1 MTLVTTDLSVSLAAY
16 QKSGSN
22 AFGEQHWNGAMA
34 LVQAFTSGTTV
45 DKIDQLYM
53 AEHTIASASNLDLDL
68 AGGLTDVFGATITA
82 AELVGICIINKSKA
96 GVANTTNLTIGAGS
110 NPVVGYLGG
119 TTPTIGPLRPGAIL
133 LLMSPDAAGLCS
145 ITAST
150 GDILRIAN
158 SSGASATIQV
168 ALLLRSS

>member
-1 MTLVTTDLSVSLAAY
+1 MTINSAKLSIAFEAS

-22 AFGEQHWNGAMA
+22 AFGEQFWNGAMS
-34 LVQAFTSGTTV
+34 LVQAFTAGTTV

-68 AGGLTDVFGATITA
+68 AGGITDIFGVTITA
-82 AELVGICIINKSKA
+82 AELVGFLIINKSKA

-110 NPVVGYLGG
+110 APIVGYLGG
-119 TTPTIGPLRPGAIL
+119 TTPTIGPIRPGGSVM
-133 LLMSPDAAGLCS
+133 LMSPDAAGLAT
-145 ITAST
+145 ITAT
-150 GDILRIAN
+150 TADIFRIAN

-168 ALLLRSS
+168 ALLLRSA